1 MAWRDCGFYLIKSR
15 LNGFVLDLL
24 DSIQVPAAALGSC
37 PVNGKHGSA
46 NQQWRITADGLIRSR
61 LNDFA
66 VDIPGSAQESGTPL
80 ISYPAHGGQG
90 TPNQQWELVP
100 VAETSCFLI
109 KSKLSGLV
117 MDITGSNVAPRT
129 RVIAYPANGASG
141 TPNQQW
147 ELVAV
152 PLLLESGAL
161 DAKALQ
167 IPAEYP
173 PVPQFETV
181 PPEEAAQIR
190 KIVDLTLQLMQRRY
204 PPKTAA
210 LRGVHA
216 KDHGCVKASF
226 TVNADIPEPYRVGVF
241 SAPGKTYEA
250 WIRFSNATTFIDKDL
265 NKDPA
270 NNDVSSSRGMAIKLL
285 GVEGETLLDVPGES
299 SQDFLMINTPM
310 FAFANVAEY
319 LDVTQIQA
327 DNNDDI
333 SKLFAQPLSLAR
345 MKTFGIVRRIQATL
359 LGNPVDAQYFTAAPF
374 LFGNG
379 TAAQFSVKP
388 RNPESTPV
396 PANPSPNYLRE
407 ALKRR
412 LDVGTGK
419 PAVFDF
425 MVQIRSDAS
434 LPIEDA
440 TTEWKAEV
448 APFQNVAALT
458 IGVQNFDMPAR
469 MTECERLRF
478 SPWHGLVAHQPL
490 GGINRLRLGVYLA
503 SSKYRS

>member
-1 MAWRDCGFYLIKSR
+1 MAWLDCGFYVIKSR

-24 DSIQVPAAALGSC
+24 DSNQAPASTLGSY
-37 PVNGKHGSA
+37 PMNGEHGSA
-46 NQQWRITADGLIRSR
+46 NQQWRITAEGLIQAR

-66 VDIPGSAQESGTPL
+66 VDITGSVQTPGTPL
-80 ISYPAHGGQG
+80 ISYPANGVSG

-100 VAETSCFLI
+100 VPETPYFLI
-109 KSKLSGLV
+109 KSKLAGLV
-117 MDITGSNVAPRT
+117 MDITASNTAPRT
-129 RVIAYPANGASG
+129 PVVAYPANGVSG

-152 PLLLESGAL
+152 PLLLASGAL
-161 DAKALQ
+161 DQKAMQ

-181 PPEEAAQIR
+181 PPGEAAQIR
-190 KIVDLTLQLMQRRY
+190 KIIDLTLQLMQRRY
-204 PPKTAA
+204 PPKTTAR
-210 LRGVHA
+210 RGVHA
-216 KDHGCVKASF
+216 KDHGCVKASV
-226 TVNADIPEPYRVGVF
+226 TVNADIPEQYRVGVF
-241 SAPGKTYEA
+241 ATPGKTYEA
-250 WIRFSNATTFIDKDL
+250 WIRFSNATTFIDKDM

-285 GVEGETLLDVPGES
+285 GVEGKTLLDAPGEN

-333 SKLFAQPLSLAR
+333 SKLFAQPLSPAR
-345 MKTFGIVRRIQATL
+345 AKTYGIVRRIQTTM

-374 LFGNG
+374 LFGKG

-388 RNPESTPV
+388 RNPENTPI
-396 PANPSPNYLRE
+396 PANASPNYLRE
-407 ALKRR
+407 ALKKS
-412 LDVGTGK
+412 LDVNTGK

-425 MVQIRSDAS
+425 MVQIRTDDS

-440 TTEWKAEV
+440 TTEWKTDV
-448 APFQNVAALT
+448 APFQNVATLT
-458 IGVQNFDMPAR
+458 IGVQDFDTPAR
-469 MTECERLRF
+469 IAECERLVF
-478 SPWHGLVAHQPL
+478 SPWHGLVTHQPL
-490 GGINRLRLGVYLA
+490 GGINRLRLGVYVA
-503 SSKYRS
+503 ASKYRS